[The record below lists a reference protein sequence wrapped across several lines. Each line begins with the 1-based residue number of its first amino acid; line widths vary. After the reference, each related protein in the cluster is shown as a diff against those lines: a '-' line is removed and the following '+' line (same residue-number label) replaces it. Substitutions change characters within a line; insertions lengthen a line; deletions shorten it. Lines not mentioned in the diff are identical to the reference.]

1 MLFSVLG
8 DASMNFGQKL
18 LTILVL
24 VFCVLLSLSV
34 HELGHGLAAYAMG
47 DYTAKSS
54 GRLSL
59 THCIILTLSALSVFF
74 CLDSAGQNLCRLIH
88 TTLKIKRAVW
98 C

>member
-59 THCIILTLSALSVFF
+59 NPLHHLDPIGAI

-88 TTLKIKRAVW
+88 ITLKIKRAVW